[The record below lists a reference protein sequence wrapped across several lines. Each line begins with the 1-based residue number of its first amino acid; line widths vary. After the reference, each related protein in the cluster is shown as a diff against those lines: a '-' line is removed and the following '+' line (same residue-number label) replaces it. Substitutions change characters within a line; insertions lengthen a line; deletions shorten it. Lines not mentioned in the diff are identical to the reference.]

1 MRTRKGG
8 WKKARF
14 ACVLIAIAIAP
25 THSAATQNGAVRVGG
40 GKAVL
45 WQNPGPVE
53 QLDLAGGPGGVA
65 LAPAP
70 PFTFV
75 EEDTSG
81 SNPKI
86 QVRDARG
93 VEWGV
98 KWGNEVNAEVFTSRL
113 AWAVGYF
120 VEPSYYVATGKIE
133 GVTTL
138 VRAREYVAADGTFK
152 DARFEL
158 KAKRLKKFAGEDS
171 WRWDRNLFGG
181 SRELNGLRVMM
192 MLVSNWDSKDE
203 RDADRGSNT
212 KIYVFET
219 RDGSEFRYVVSDW
232 GGSMGKWGGV
242 MKREKWDCEGFAK
255 QTPGFVLGVSDGLVR
270 FGYEGQHTDAI
281 RDGITV
287 SDVRWLL
294 GYLTK
299 LSDKQIREALRA
311 SGASAK
317 EEECF
322 ARSIRDRIAQLQAI
336 R

>member
-1 MRTRKGG
+1 MWTQRGEGMRGRV
-8 WKKARF
+8 
-14 ACVLIAIAIAP
+14 ACVVFALAMSQ
-25 THSAATQNGAVRVGG
+25 TQSAAAQDGTVRVGG
-40 GKAVL
+40 GQAVI
-45 WQNPGPVE
+45 WRNPGPVE
-53 QLDLAGGPGGVA
+53 RLDLAGGPGGA
-65 LAPAP
+65 ANAPAP

-86 QVRDARG
+86 KVRDARG

-120 VEPSYYVATGKIE
+120 VEPSYFVAAGKIE
-133 GVTTL
+133 GAATL
-138 VRAREYVAADGTFK
+138 VRAWEYVKADGTFH

-158 KAKRLKKFAGEDS
+158 KPKGLMKYSGEES
-171 WRWDRNLFGG
+171 WRWDRILFGG
-181 SRELNGLRVMM
+181 TQELNGLKVMM

-212 KIYVFET
+212 KIYVHET
-219 RDGSEFRYVVSDW
+219 RDGSEYRYVVSDW

-255 QTPGFVLGVSDGLVR
+255 QTPTFVLGLTDGFVR
-270 FGYEGQHTDAI
+270 FGYEGQHTEAI
-281 RDGITV
+281 RNGITAG
-287 SDVRWLL
+287 DVQWMLTYL
-294 GYLTK
+294 GK
-299 LSDKQIREALRA
+299 LSDVQIRAALKA
-311 SGASAK
+311 SGASAS

-322 ARSIRDRIAQLQAI
+322 ARSVRERIAQLQAV